1 MRNAG
6 YVVRMGANRNA
17 CRSSIL
23 RSLKQRGL
31 LEILDTKGGII
42 LKRVLKT
49 EDGIDVAVRPC
60 EPGN

>member
-1 MRNAG
+1 MRRAG

-17 CRSSIL
+17 CRPSIS
-23 RSLKQRGL
+23 RSLKQRVL
-31 LEILDTKGGII
+31 LEILDMTGSII

-49 EDGIDVAVRPC
+49 ENGIDMAVRYC